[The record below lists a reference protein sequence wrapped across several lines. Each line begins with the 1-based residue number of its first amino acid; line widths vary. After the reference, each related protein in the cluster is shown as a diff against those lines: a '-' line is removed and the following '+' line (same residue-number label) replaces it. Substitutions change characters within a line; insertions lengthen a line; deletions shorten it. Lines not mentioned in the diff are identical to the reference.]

1 MAIVGGCLMVA
12 AGLIVLM
19 VGVFVIPHLNP
30 SVFNNINGPGSNVS
44 IQNPQGF
51 VGSIL
56 TGVGAF
62 GLVSGIVVLGSGIML
77 RTKPEQSSVF
87 GVLILTFSVLSF
99 FGSGGFIVGALLG
112 IVGGVM
118 TLRWRKPAV
127 LVQAPASS

>member
-1 MAIVGGCLMVA
+1 MLA

-30 SVFNNINGPGSNVS
+30 SVFNNINGPGANVS

-62 GLVSGIVVLGSGIML
+62 GLVCGIVVLGSGIML

-99 FGSGGFIVGALLG
+99 FGSGGFVVGALLG
-112 IVGGVM
+112 IVGGAM
-118 TLRWRKPAV
+118 TLRWRKPVAF
-127 LVQAPASS
+127 VQAPASS